1 MYYIYKSK
9 TLCKQ
14 LGRQILLH
22 HGCIVYSYDILCQ
35 HFHASHYAVKYILPT
50 EHATEL
56 SLKNMIA
63 EEDDQQMKETNS
75 DHTRAVLNCD
85 HPASSGS
92 TADPVKN
99 SAEAVSDF
107 LAVIT

>member
-1 MYYIYKSK
+1 MH
-9 TLCKQ
+9 T
-14 LGRQILLH
+14 ILF
-22 HGCIVYSYDILCQ
+22 Q

-50 EHATEL
+50 DHEEREHATEL
-56 SLKNMIA
+56 LLKNMIT

-92 TADPVKN
+92 TADPDKN
-99 SAEAVSDF
+99 SVEAVSDL
-107 LAVIT
+107 LAVL